1 MGKLQDGLLKQAKN
15 EHAFRKGII
24 KEMAFLLRSPKTPKS
39 LKIFILIVFIAA
51 FGISC
56 ILTVMII
63 DALSSLAQGNSFA
76 PKEYLYIIL
85 ALVLIPMFLA
95 IPLVL
100 KANSTEASL
109 RLEERLDRTYESK
122 YKLA

>member
-15 EHAFRKGII
+15 EQAFRKGII
-24 KEMAFLLRSPKTPKS
+24 KEMAFLLRSSKTPKS

-63 DALSSLAQGNSFA
+63 DALSSLAQGNSFE

-85 ALVLIPMFLA
+85 ALVLIPMILA